1 MSDFSDITTEARW
14 YVAHTYS
21 GYENKVKANLEKII
35 ENRQLHHMIMDI
47 RIPVE
52 ITTEPDGKDENGN
65 PLKEWCA
72 IAEYLDE
79 MDGEIDGR
87 YAETDGRKV
96 VYKSLNP
103 VDLVRNANVFT
114 YAVIAIAVILVAAI
128 VLIVRAVVK
137 KSKKKKA
144 A

>member
-1 MSDFSDITTEARW
+1 MGILTITPRDEEGNPIAVSDL
-14 YVAHTYS
+14 VNH
-21 GYENKVKANLEKII
+21 V
-35 ENRQLHHMIMDI
+35 
-47 RIPVE
+47 V
-52 ITTEPDGKDENGN
+52 KDENGN

-114 YAVIAIAVILVAAI
+114 YAVIAVAVILVAAI